1 MVYWVGLAVP
11 LAYLSILVGSL
22 VTFSSL
28 YRKRQL
34 SKSTSLEPWFGP
46 HLQRDI
52 YLSLLHIE
60 PEPGQEKSPTIPD
73 SILKAALLQRA
84 VEDIRRILSIRSA
97 KQALSNLVQRGS
109 VGDDLWQR
117 FQRAENEIQEEVRDV
132 VNEAN
137 ALAATWGNTILQSAN
152 EMVNNELIRQKL
164 AEIQAEGKAD
174 RDWWERKRAT
184 TQSEFMKELDQ
195 NTIPGPTSGSNPG
208 PTPNTVKSA
217 NPQAEKVGSDEDAV
231 LVEGG
236 GPASSGSAKGGAKK
250 RKGKK

>member
-1 MVYWVGLAVP
+1 
-11 LAYLSILVGSL
+11 
-22 VTFSSL
+22 
-28 YRKRQL
+28 
-34 SKSTSLEPWFGP
+34 
-46 HLQRDI
+46 
-52 YLSLLHIE
+52 
-60 PEPGQEKSPTIPD
+60 
-73 SILKAALLQRA
+73 
-84 VEDIRRILSIRSA
+84 
-97 KQALSNLVQRGS
+97 
-109 VGDDLWQR
+109 
-117 FQRAENEIQEEVRDV
+117 
-132 VNEAN
+132 
-137 ALAATWGNTILQSAN
+137 
-152 EMVNNELIRQKL
+152 MVNNELIRQKL

-217 NPQAEKVGSDEDAV
+217 NTPAEKVGSDEDAV